1 MENELKHTEAE
12 KYFKDLQLKSIQK
25 IDEALLHIST
35 FLKIMRPYGYIT
47 IGEETEEQTEICKKF
62 SEVKD
67 FINKYVQ
74 RKRNQAG

>member
-1 MENELKHTEAE
+1 MKHTEE
-12 KYFKDLQLKSIQK
+12 KYFKELELNSIQK

-74 RKRNQAG
+74 RKKHIDFNH